1 MILNKIKIKNPV
13 LTVIIII
20 AVFYLYNCTNP
31 FSTRNAAPPDQNNNN
46 SQLLTL
52 QTEPDS
58 IIKKMELAFSSEEKE
73 YYNELFLEN
82 SLVSDLK
89 FKFNPIGIYI
99 SQLEDW
105 TLDDEK
111 RYFSNIVDKPEIT
124 NISLELAKNGV
135 WQPLDGDPNNQGC
148 YFYYTIKLNYSSGT
162 TKEYSG
168 ELNFKVI
175 KEQHYY
181 IYSWEDL
188 QASDPGTSWS
198 ALKKDFRY

>member
-82 SLVSDLK
+82 SFISELEFS
-89 FKFNPIGIYI
+89 FYPIGTYS
-99 SQLEDW
+99 SQLENW
-105 TLDDEK
+105 NVDDEK
-111 RYFSNIVDKPEIT
+111 RYFANIVDKPEIN
-124 NISLELAKNGV
+124 NISLELVKNGA
-135 WQPLDGDPNNQGC
+135 WQPLDGDPNNQEC
-148 YFYYTIKLNYSSGT
+148 YFSYIIKLNYSSGT
-162 TKEYSG
+162 VQEYSG
-168 ELNFKVI
+168 ELSFNVI
-175 KEQHYY
+175 KEQHYF
-181 IYSWEDL
+181 IYSW
-188 QASDPGTSWS
+188 
-198 ALKKDFRY
+198 